1 MRHDRIDPA
10 SPCGVEG
17 RAVPVWRRTRTF
29 RDRAEAGRLLA
40 SELERGVSGPAG
52 VAAIPRGGVPV
63 SAPLVERLAAPL
75 TVVYARKLTAP
86 VAPGLAF
93 GAIDE
98 DGHAIV
104 DATTASMLGL
114 AREDVEAAKKRV
126 AAEIERR
133 VKLYRV
139 PPLGRYLPGAT
150 VVLVDEG
157 LATGLTMRAAVA
169 YARRHGAREVVVA
182 VPWASARAVDE
193 FGHRADRLVALVV
206 DDASLAVGAYYVD
219 FSPVSDQAVLAILER
234 LGAVE
239 RLPATG

>member
-1 MRHDRIDPA
+1 
-10 SPCGVEG
+10 
-17 RAVPVWRRTRTF
+17 
-29 RDRAEAGRLLA
+29 LLA
-40 SELERGVSGPAG
+40 AELRRLVSGPAV
-52 VAAIPRGGVPV
+52 VAAIPRGGVSVAVPI
-63 SAPLVERLAAPL
+63 VERLAVPL

-86 VAPGLAF
+86 LAPELAF

-104 DATTASMLGL
+104 DAATASMLGL
-114 AREDVEAAKKRV
+114 APEDVEAAKKRV

-133 VKLYRV
+133 MKLYRV

-150 VVLVDEG
+150 VVLVDDG

-169 YARRHGAREVVVA
+169 YARRHSAREVIVA
-182 VPWASARAVDE
+182 VPCASARAVDE
-193 FGHRADRLVALVV
+193 FGHQADRLVALIV
-206 DDASLAVGAYYVD
+206 DEAFLAVGAYYVD

-234 LGAVE
+234 LGAAE

>member
-1 MRHDRIDPA
+1 VRHDRIDPA
-10 SPCGVEG
+10 NPGGLE
-17 RAVPVWRRTRTF
+17 RPAVPVWRRAQTF
-29 RDRAEAGRLLA
+29 RDRTEAGRLLA
-40 SELERGVSGPAG
+40 SELEPLVSGPAV

-63 SAPLVERLAAPL
+63 AVPIVERLATPL
-75 TVVYARKLTAP
+75 TVAYARKLTAP
-86 VAPGLAF
+86 LAPELAF

-104 DATTASMLGL
+104 DATTASLLGL
-114 AREDVEAAKKRV
+114 APGEVEAAKKRV

-133 VKLYRV
+133 MKLYRV

-150 VVLVDEG
+150 VVLVDDG

-169 YARRHGAREVVVA
+169 YARRHGAREVIVA
-182 VPWASARAVDE
+182 VPCASARAVDE
-193 FGHRADRLVALVV
+193 FGRQADRLVALIV
-206 DDASLAVGAYYVD
+206 DEAVLAVGAYYVD

-234 LGAVE
+234 LGAAE